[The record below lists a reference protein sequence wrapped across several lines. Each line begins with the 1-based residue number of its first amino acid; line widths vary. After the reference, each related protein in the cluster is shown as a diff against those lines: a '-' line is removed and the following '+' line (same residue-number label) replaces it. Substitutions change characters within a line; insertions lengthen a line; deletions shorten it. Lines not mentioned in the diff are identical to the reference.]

1 MGDHSKTGINTML
14 NTGTVI
20 GVGCNVFGAGYP
32 RTFIPSYSWGG
43 SGGRMVHKLNKF
55 FETADVVMRRRNK
68 DLDESEKAILSYIF
82 EETKKYRT

>member
-20 GVGCNVFGAGYP
+20 GVGCNVFGGGYP
-32 RTFIPSYSWGG
+32 RTFIPSFSWGG

-55 FETADVVMRRRNK
+55 FETAAVVLQRRGIN
-68 DLDESEKAILSYIF
+68 LEEKEKVILSYIF
-82 EETKKYRT
+82 EETEKYRT